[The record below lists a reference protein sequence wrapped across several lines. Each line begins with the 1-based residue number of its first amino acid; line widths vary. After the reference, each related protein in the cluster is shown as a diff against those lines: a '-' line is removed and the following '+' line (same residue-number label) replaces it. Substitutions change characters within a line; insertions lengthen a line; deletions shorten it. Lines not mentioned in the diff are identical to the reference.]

1 MIVTDMPTR
10 YTVVCDDDL
19 SRHVSK
25 LARKYELTHE
35 EVLRQ
40 LAELG
45 LDELEK
51 AHEEDPTV

>member
-1 MIVTDMPTR
+1 MPTR

-19 SRHVSK
+19 SRDVSK
-25 LARKYELTHE
+25 LARKYELTEE

-45 LDELEK
+45 LDELEQQK
-51 AHEEDPTV
+51 RDAAV